1 MQTLGFRFGTVG
13 TLAPFVLFLT
23 GVIWLGLAGA
33 PDERGFWP
41 VLLAAL
47 ALGLLLARDRRAY
60 AEAAIAGA
68 ARPIVLLMI
77 FAWLLAGVMAELMSA
92 SGFIETLV
100 ETASAAGVSGGAFV
114 AAAFLICCAVSTAT
128 GTSLGTILLC
138 APLLYPAAGDLAANP
153 KMLIGAIL
161 AGATFGDNI
170 SPVSDTTIASATTQN
185 AEMGPVVR
193 SRLRYALPAAACA
206 LVAFFAFGARD
217 TLAAPAPGTTP
228 SGVDLTGWL
237 LLMAPALVVVLL
249 LKGRHLIE
257 GLFAGIVAAI
267 LLGLAT
273 DRLQPL
279 QLMYLDLEQFSAKGL
294 VIDGVERAVG
304 VSIFTILLM
313 ALVAGLEASGLLGRW
328 MTAAGRRVRSARGAE
343 FTIFGLTS
351 ACVLLTTHAVVAILT
366 VGDAT
371 RRLGERFDV
380 GANRRA
386 NLLDLTVSTYPFL
399 LPWFIPTVLAAGMT
413 GQGDGVVR
421 LAVTQVGLFN
431 FHSWALLMIAL
442 IAIATGWGRRGDLS
456 TSRG

>member
-47 ALGLLLARDRRAY
+47 ALGLLLSRDRRAY
-60 AEAAIAGA
+60 ADAAIAGA

-77 FAWLLAGVMAELMSA
+77 FAWMLAGVMAELMNA

-100 ETASAAGVSGGAFV
+100 GTASAAGVSGGAFV

-185 AEMGPVVR
+185 AEMGAVVR

-206 LVAFFAFGARD
+206 LVAFFAFGTGD
-217 TLAAPAPGTTP
+217 TPTAPVASATP
-228 SGVDLTGWL
+228 SGVDFAGWL
-237 LLMAPALVVVLL
+237 LLAAPALVVVLL

-257 GLFAGIVAAI
+257 GLFAGIVSTI
-267 LLGLAT
+267 VLGLAT
-273 DRLQPL
+273 GRLQPQ
-279 QLMYLDLEQFSAKGL
+279 QLMYLDRDQFSAKGL
-294 VIDGVERAVG
+294 IIDGMERAVG

-313 ALVAGLEASGLLGRW
+313 ALVAGLEGSGLLERW
-328 MTAAGRRVRSARGAE
+328 MSTAGRRVRSARGAE

-366 VGDAT
+366 VGDIT
-371 RRLGERFDV
+371 RRLGKRFDV

-413 GQGDGVVR
+413 GQGDGMVR

-431 FHSWALLMIAL
+431 FHSWALLAIAL
-442 IAIATGWGRRGDLS
+442 IAIATGWGREREV
-456 TSRG
+456 

>member
-1 MQTLGFRFGTVG
+1 
-13 TLAPFVLFLT
+13 
-23 GVIWLGLAGA
+23 
-33 PDERGFWP
+33 
-41 VLLAAL
+41 
-47 ALGLLLARDRRAY
+47 
-60 AEAAIAGA
+60 
-68 ARPIVLLMI
+68 
-77 FAWLLAGVMAELMSA
+77 
-92 SGFIETLV
+92 
-100 ETASAAGVSGGAFV
+100 
-114 AAAFLICCAVSTAT
+114 
-128 GTSLGTILLC
+128 
-138 APLLYPAAGDLAANP
+138 
-153 KMLIGAIL
+153 
-161 AGATFGDNI
+161 
-170 SPVSDTTIASATTQN
+170 
-185 AEMGPVVR
+185 MGPVVR

-206 LVAFFAFGARD
+206 LVAFFAFGAGD
-217 TLAAPAPGTTP
+217 TLAAPAPGVTP

-413 GQGDGVVR
+413 GQGDGVMR

-431 FHSWALLMIAL
+431 FHSWALLVIAL